1 MAEVEVPGYQAADP
15 SGSDDIMGLA
25 CRAYV
30 ELSRTSSEVQSR
42 VNEDLVAVGLTFSQF
57 AALEVLY
64 NRGPSCQ
71 RDIAQ
76 RILAH
81 SSGNMTLVIDHLEQ
95 RGLVERVPG
104 RTDRRMTEVR
114 LTPTGEVLISNF
126 LPRHMNHIAEEVC
139 VLTLDEI
146 QTLSDLC
153 RKLRRGRPGD
163 M

>member
-1 MAEVEVPGYQAADP
+1 MAEMEVPGYQAEDP
-15 SGSDDIMGLA
+15 SDSEDIVGQA

-30 ELSRTSSEVQSR
+30 ELTRAGSDVQAR

-95 RGLVERVPG
+95 RGLVERIPG
-104 RTDRRMTEVR
+104 RVDRRMIEVR
-114 LTPTGEVLISNF
+114 LTLTGEALISNF
-126 LPRHMNHIAEEVC
+126 LPRHMNHIAEELC
-139 VLTLDEI
+139 ALTLDEI
-146 QTLSDLC
+146 QTLSELC